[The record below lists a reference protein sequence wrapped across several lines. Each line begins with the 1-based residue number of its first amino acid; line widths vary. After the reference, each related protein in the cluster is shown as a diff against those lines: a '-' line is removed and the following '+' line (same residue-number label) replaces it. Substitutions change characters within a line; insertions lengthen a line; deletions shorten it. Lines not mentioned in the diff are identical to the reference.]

1 MQKLRPRAIIFD
13 LGSTLIEYET
23 VPWDELNTVCV
34 EAARRFLVRKHPNV
48 PDDKTFEEAFVRIRR
63 GYREKA
69 EKERVEW
76 DVTQVV
82 GDLLGELGIEHDDQ
96 LLDKVFD
103 AYYGPVREQLYVFD
117 DTVSTLE
124 KVRELF
130 PSVGLISN
138 TVFPERTHLQE
149 MRRFKINPYFDFTL
163 FSSTFKLRKPHPDI
177 FYKAANLAGFATS
190 ECLYIG
196 DRYLEDV
203 QGPEAVGMSTIL
215 KVKPGREYPVE
226 MPETVRRIDTLS
238 ELFDHIEI

>member
-1 MQKLRPRAIIFD
+1 MQKLQPRAIIFD

-23 VPWDELNTVCV
+23 VPWDELSVVCV
-34 EAARRFLVRKHPNV
+34 KAARRFMVKKHLNV
-48 PDDKTFEEAFVRIRR
+48 PDDKSFDEAFVRIRQ

-69 EKERVEW
+69 MKDRIEW

-82 GDLLGELGIEHDDQ
+82 GDLLEEWGIEYDDQ
-96 LLDKVFD
+96 LLDKIFD
-103 AYYGPVREQLYVFD
+103 AYYGPVREQLYVYD

-149 MRRFKINPYFDFTL
+149 MKRFKINPFFDFTL

-177 FYKAANLAGFATS
+177 FYKAANLAGYAPS
-190 ECLYIG
+190 ECLYVG
-196 DRYLEDV
+196 DRYLEDI
-203 QGPEAVGMSTIL
+203 QGPESIGMSAIL
-215 KVKPGREYPVE
+215 KVKPGREYPAE
-226 MPETVRRIDTLS
+226 MPEAVRRIDTLS